1 MQLVESMVVNL
12 QDRLPSPEHMEEES
26 PEKPIPPWVELE
38 YTVRLKFL
46 ARVLSNHFRFLQHMR
61 TLAGP
66 QSHIHF
72 TRLSTSSINALLAV
86 FRNSTAD
93 TLAGVSCHDIG
104 VLDLANQSQF
114 SLGGTPSIT
123 QICLL
128 DPKADLPLSPEDGDG
143 RFMWFLFGVSALTPF
158 VKS

>member
-1 MQLVESMVVNL
+1 
-12 QDRLPSPEHMEEES
+12 
-26 PEKPIPPWVELE
+26 
-38 YTVRLKFL
+38 
-46 ARVLSNHFRFLQHMR
+46 MR
-61 TLAGP
+61 TLVGP

-86 FRNSTAD
+86 FQNSTAD

-104 VLDLANQSQF
+104 VLDLANQ
-114 SLGGTPSIT
+114 GGTPSIT

-143 RFMWFLFGVSALTPF
+143 RFMWFLFGVSVHAF
-158 VKS
+158 AKS